1 MWNVSER
8 GFLALSDPINTLPI
22 GDIRNTQLVY
32 TWENLS
38 SVVPY
43 YLKEECLR
51 EEVVHT
57 LRVASHDYYH
67 GFVDNLGGAV
77 SYERT
82 FLLLAYFATAYIN
95 SSEGKQKTK
104 LPKELTVPFARVA
117 HLVGR
122 HPVLDYTSY
131 VLYNWKRKDVS
142 KDIKKE
148 NVEAIHTFTE
158 SSSEQAILAAFV
170 EMEAKGADL
179 IKQLSDPNMVV
190 DTLFKINELILKT
203 RSSLEYEFLET
214 WDLLLSD
221 YKNLRYE
228 QWRQDELTFP
238 CDIFLQSPLLH
249 TVYKYLD
256 ISFKNDYLRKRNEE
270 IRNFHMPAAH
280 RNFIQSVSGIRGKCN
295 EDESLKEVYNNCLTQ
310 LIELRNNLTF
320 RKTDK
325 DIGVIASEELA
336 AHYFL

>member
-1 MWNVSER
+1 MWNVADR
-8 GFLALSDPINTLPI
+8 GFLALSDPLNTLPI
-22 GDIRNTQLVY
+22 GDIRNTELVY

-57 LRVASHDYYH
+57 LRVASHNYYH
-67 GFVDNLGGAV
+67 GFVDNLGGAT

-95 SSEGKQKTK
+95 SPEGKQKTK

-131 VLYNWKRKDVS
+131 VLYNWRRKDS
-142 KDIKKE
+142 AKDIRKDNIE
-148 NVEAIHTFTE
+148 IIHTFTD
-158 SSSEQAILAAFV
+158 SPSEQLILATFV
-170 EMEAKGADL
+170 EMESKSDEL
-179 IKQLSDPNMVV
+179 VRQLSNPSAVLES
-190 DTLFKINELILKT
+190 LFKINELIVKA
-203 RSSLEYEFLET
+203 RISLDYDFLES
-214 WDLLLSD
+214 WDSILSD
-221 YKNLRYE
+221 YKSLRYE

-256 ISFKNDYLRKRNEE
+256 ISFKNDYLNRRNEE

-280 RNFIQSVSGIRGKCN
+280 RNFIQTVSGIRSRCN
-295 EDESLKEVYNNCLTQ
+295 EEESLKEVYNNCLTQ

-320 RKTDK
+320 RKVDK